1 MVSLK
6 EKFLKGKMKQ
16 MKITKEFDL
25 KRFLVEKSKIVNKML
40 VKFLPKD
47 KSVISCAMRY
57 SVLAGGKRL
66 RPILVMLGAESFGLD
81 LKKIEPAVCAV
92 EFLHTY
98 SLIHDDLP
106 AMDNDDLRRGKPTS
120 HKKFG
125 ESAAILAG
133 DALLTETFNLIAK
146 ADVPADRIV
155 KAIKMFAS
163 YSGYNGMIAGQAK
176 DTIEAG
182 KWNKKNISLCK
193 EKLEYIH
200 IHKTSDLIKAS
211 LLLGAILAGAK
222 DNDLKALK
230 KYGHNIGIAFQIADD
245 ILDVYADKKLLG
257 KKGSDKDNDK
267 LTYLSLYGK
276 EQSENKAK
284 KLIIEAKKSI
294 SKFKINKVIYESLA
308 DYMINRNF

>member
-1 MVSLK
+1 
-6 EKFLKGKMKQ
+6 MK
-16 MKITKEFDL
+16 KTKEFNL
-25 KRFLVEKSKIVNKML
+25 KKYLVEKSKLVNKLL
-40 VKFLPKD
+40 VKYLPKD
-47 KSVISCAMRY
+47 KSVISRAMRY

-66 RPILVMLGAESFGLD
+66 RPIFVMLGAESFGLD
-81 LKKIEPAVCAV
+81 LKKIEPAICAV

-155 KAIKMFAS
+155 NAIKMFADF
-163 YSGYNGMIAGQAK
+163 SGYNGMIAGQAE

-182 KWNKKNISLCK
+182 KWNKKNVSLCK
-193 EKLEYIH
+193 KKLDYIH
-200 IHKTSDLIKAS
+200 THKTSDLIKAS

-222 DNDLKALK
+222 DKDLKSLK

-257 KKGSDKDNDK
+257 KKGSDSDNDK
-267 LTYLSLYGK
+267 LTYLRLYGK
-276 EQSENKAK
+276 EQSEKNAK
-284 KLIIEAKKSI
+284 KLINEAKKSV
-294 SKFKINKVIYESLA
+294 SQFKINKEIYESLA
-308 DYMINRNF
+308 DYMIDRNF

>member
-1 MVSLK
+1 
-6 EKFLKGKMKQ
+6 MK
-16 MKITKEFDL
+16 KTKEFDL

-81 LKKIEPAVCAV
+81 LKKIESAVCAV

-193 EKLEYIH
+193 KNLEYIH

-294 SKFKINKVIYESLA
+294 SKFKINKVIYERLA

>member
-1 MVSLK
+1 MNRIKIFNLK
-6 EKFLKGKMKQ
+6 KYLNQKAKYVDGLLKKY
-16 MKITKEFDL
+16 
-25 KRFLVEKSKIVNKML
+25 
-40 VKFLPKD
+40 LPKD
-47 KSVISCAMRY
+47 KSVVSRAMNY

-66 RPILVMLGAESFGLD
+66 RPLFVMLGAEAAGLKD
-81 LKKIEPAVCAV
+81 MKKIEPAICAV

-133 DALLTETFNLIAK
+133 DALLTESFNLVAK
-146 ADVPADRIV
+146 CSVPPERIV
-155 KAIKMFAS
+155 KAIKIFAD
-163 YSGYNGMIAGQAK
+163 YSGYKGMIAGQAE

-182 KWNKKNISLCK
+182 KWNKQNVSFCK
-193 EKLEYIH
+193 KKLEFIH

-211 LLLGAILAGAK
+211 LKLGAVLAGAK
-222 DNDLKALK
+222 ENVLNALD

-257 KKGSDKDNDK
+257 KNGSDADNDK
-267 LTYLSLYGK
+267 LTYLRLYGK
-276 EQSENKAK
+276 EQSETNAK
-284 KLIIEAKKSI
+284 KLIEEAKKSVAN
-294 SKFKINKVIYESLA
+294 FKTNKEILNALA
-308 DYMINRNF
+308 DYMITRKF

>member
-1 MVSLK
+1 
-6 EKFLKGKMKQ
+6 MK
-16 MKITKEFDL
+16 KTKEFDL
-25 KRFLVEKSKIVNKML
+25 KSFLVEKSKIVNKLL
-40 VKFLPKD
+40 VKYLPKD
-47 KSVISCAMRY
+47 KFVISCAMRY

-66 RPILVMLGAESFGLD
+66 RPILVMLGAETFGLD
-81 LKKIEPAVCAV
+81 LKKIESAVCAV

-106 AMDNDDLRRGKPTS
+106 AMDNDDLRRGKPTN

-125 ESAAILAG
+125 ETVAILAG

-146 ADVPADRIV
+146 ADVPANRIV
-155 KAIKMFAS
+155 KAIKMFAN

-182 KWNKKNISLCK
+182 KWNKKDISLYK

-222 DNDLKALK
+222 DKDLEALK
-230 KYGHNIGIAFQIADD
+230 KYGQNIGVAFQIADD

-267 LTYLSLYGK
+267 LTYLMLYGK

>member
-1 MVSLK
+1 
-6 EKFLKGKMKQ
+6 MK
-16 MKITKEFDL
+16 KTKEFDL
-25 KRFLVEKSKIVNKML
+25 KKYLIKKGKIVNKLL
-40 VKFLPKD
+40 VKYLPKD
-47 KSVISCAMRY
+47 KSIISCAMRY

-66 RPILVMLGAESFGLD
+66 RPIFVMLGAESFGLD

-125 ESAAILAG
+125 ESVAILAG

-155 KAIKMFAS
+155 KAIKMFAQ
-163 YSGYNGMIAGQAK
+163 YSGYNGMIAGQAN

-193 EKLEYIH
+193 KKLEYIH

-222 DNDLKALK
+222 DNDLEALE

-257 KKGSDKDNDK
+257 KKGSDADNDK
-267 LTYLSLYGK
+267 ITYLRLYGK

-284 KLIIEAKKSI
+284 NLIIEAKKSI

>member
-1 MVSLK
+1 
-6 EKFLKGKMKQ
+6 MKQ

-81 LKKIEPAVCAV
+81 FKKIESAVCAV

-200 IHKTSDLIKAS
+200 IHKTSALIKAS

-294 SKFKINKVIYESLA
+294 SKFKINKEIYESLA

>member
-81 LKKIEPAVCAV
+81 FKKIESAVCAV

-294 SKFKINKVIYESLA
+294 SKFKINKEIYESLA

>member
-1 MVSLK
+1 
-6 EKFLKGKMKQ
+6 MK
-16 MKITKEFDL
+16 KTKEFNL
-25 KRFLVEKSKIVNKML
+25 KKYLVEKSKLVNKLL
-40 VKFLPKD
+40 VKYLPKD
-47 KSVISCAMRY
+47 KSVISRAMRY

-66 RPILVMLGAESFGLD
+66 RSIFVMLGAESFGLD
-81 LKKIEPAVCAV
+81 LKKIEPAICAV

-155 KAIKMFAS
+155 NAIKMFADF
-163 YSGYNGMIAGQAK
+163 SGYNGMIAGQAE

-182 KWNKKNISLCK
+182 KWNKKNVSLCK
-193 EKLEYIH
+193 KKLDYIH
-200 IHKTSDLIKAS
+200 THKTSDLIKAS

-222 DNDLKALK
+222 DKDLKSLK

-257 KKGSDKDNDK
+257 KKGSDSDNDK
-267 LTYLSLYGK
+267 LTYLRLYGK
-276 EQSENKAK
+276 EQSEKNAK
-284 KLIIEAKKSI
+284 KLINEAKKSV
-294 SKFKINKVIYESLA
+294 SQFKINKEIYESLA
-308 DYMINRNF
+308 DYMIDRNF

>member
-1 MVSLK
+1 
-6 EKFLKGKMKQ
+6 MKQ

-81 LKKIEPAVCAV
+81 FKKIESAVCAV

-294 SKFKINKVIYESLA
+294 SKFKINKEIYESLA

>member
-1 MVSLK
+1 
-6 EKFLKGKMKQ
+6 MKQ

-81 LKKIEPAVCAV
+81 FKKIESAVCAV

-193 EKLEYIH
+193 EK
-200 IHKTSDLIKAS
+200 
-211 LLLGAILAGAK
+211 
-222 DNDLKALK
+222 
-230 KYGHNIGIAFQIADD
+230 
-245 ILDVYADKKLLG
+245 
-257 KKGSDKDNDK
+257 
-267 LTYLSLYGK
+267 
-276 EQSENKAK
+276 
-284 KLIIEAKKSI
+284 
-294 SKFKINKVIYESLA
+294 
-308 DYMINRNF
+308 

>member
-1 MVSLK
+1 MKKTKDFNLK
-6 EKFLKGKMKQ
+6 KY
-16 MKITKEFDL
+16 
-25 KRFLVEKSKIVNKML
+25 LVEKSKIVNKLL
-40 VKFLPKD
+40 VKYLPKD
-47 KSVISCAMRY
+47 KSVISRAMRY

-66 RPILVMLGAESFGLD
+66 RPIFVMLGAESFGLD
-81 LKKIEPAVCAV
+81 LKKIESAICAV

-155 KAIKMFAS
+155 KAIKMFADF
-163 YSGYNGMIAGQAK
+163 SGYNGMIAGQAE

-193 EKLEYIH
+193 KKLDYIH
-200 IHKTSDLIKAS
+200 THKTSDLIKAS
-211 LLLGAILAGAK
+211 LLLGAILAGANDK
-222 DNDLKALK
+222 DLKLLK

-257 KKGSDKDNDK
+257 KKGSDSDNDK
-267 LTYLSLYGK
+267 LTYLRLYGK
-276 EQSENKAK
+276 EQSEKNAK
-284 KLIIEAKKSI
+284 KLINEAKKSV
-294 SKFKINKVIYESLA
+294 SQFKINKEIFESLA

>member
-1 MVSLK
+1 
-6 EKFLKGKMKQ
+6 MK
-16 MKITKEFDL
+16 KTKEFDL
-25 KRFLVEKSKIVNKML
+25 KSFLVEKSKIVNKLL
-40 VKFLPKD
+40 VKYLPKD

-66 RPILVMLGAESFGLD
+66 RPILVMLGAETFGLD
-81 LKKIEPAVCAV
+81 LKKIESAVCAV

-106 AMDNDDLRRGKPTS
+106 AMDNDDLRRGKPTN

-125 ESAAILAG
+125 ETVAILAG

-146 ADVPADRIV
+146 ADVPANRIV
-155 KAIKMFAS
+155 KAIKMFAN

-222 DNDLKALK
+222 DKDLETLK

-245 ILDVYADKKLLG
+245 IIDVYADKKLLG
-257 KKGSDKDNDK
+257 KKGSDADNDK
-267 LTYLSLYGK
+267 LTYLMLYGK

>member
-1 MVSLK
+1 
-6 EKFLKGKMKQ
+6 MK
-16 MKITKEFDL
+16 KTKEFDL
-25 KRFLVEKSKIVNKML
+25 KKYLIKKSKIVNKLL
-40 VKFLPKD
+40 VKYLPKD
-47 KSVISCAMRY
+47 KSIISCAMRY

-81 LKKIEPAVCAV
+81 FKKIESAVCAV

-125 ESAAILAG
+125 ETAAILAG

-146 ADVPADRIV
+146 ADVPANRIV
-155 KAIKMFAS
+155 KAIKMFAN

-222 DNDLKALK
+222 DKDLETLK

-257 KKGSDKDNDK
+257 KKGSDEDNDK

-294 SKFKINKVIYESLA
+294 SKFKINKVIYERLA

>member
-1 MVSLK
+1 
-6 EKFLKGKMKQ
+6 MKQ

-294 SKFKINKVIYESLA
+294 SKFKINKEIYESLA